1 MKKKMTR
8 VGNSYGIVLLPVLL
22 ELMGANLE
30 KLKNTYLTIDYDSNT
45 KTILISNPEI
55 VEK

>member
-1 MKKKMTR
+1 MKKKLVK
-8 VGNSYGIVLLPVLL
+8 VGTSYGVIIPAPLL
-22 ELMGANLE
+22 ELMGADPD
-30 KLKNTYLTIDYDSNT
+30 KLKNTYITIDYDSNT